1 MFVNYRYYIFL
12 ILISLLV
19 GCSHVEI
26 NRNNAEIK
34 EINTISKG
42 INPEKNIPAANEPA
56 AVPIKKAA
64 ITEKDVIGQVIFI
77 SNSQACHCTLER
89 CNQIREK
96 LQEIIDGDTEYKGRV
111 EIQEIDDATDS
122 KTADE
127 IFKKYELWFIPS
139 VILKDN
145 KGEML
150 YKTSYDFDEAVFN
163 DILKKHFNSKSIKQ
177 ER

>member
-12 ILISLLV
+12 ILIPLLV

-26 NRNNAEIK
+26 NRNNVEIK
-34 EINTISKG
+34 EGKTISKG
-42 INPEKNIPAANEPA
+42 IDSEKNIPVANEPA
-56 AVPIKKAA
+56 PVPIKKAA
-64 ITEKDVIGQVIFI
+64 MTEKEVTGHVIFI

-111 EIQEIDDATDS
+111 EIQEIDDATDP
-122 KTADE
+122 KKADE
-127 IFKKYELWFIPS
+127 YFKQYELGFIPS

-145 KGEML
+145 KGEIL
-150 YKTSYDFDEAVFN
+150 YKTSYDFNEAVFK
-163 DILKKHFNSKSIKQ
+163 DILKNNLNSKSIK
-177 ER
+177 

>member
-1 MFVNYRYYIFL
+1 MSVKPRYYIVFIFILLL
-12 ILISLLV
+12 IGCGHV
-19 GCSHVEI
+19 GI
-26 NRNNAEIK
+26 NRNNVK
-34 EINTISKG
+34 INEDNIINKG
-42 INPEKNIPAANEPA
+42 INPEKNIPAANKPA
-56 AVPIKKAA
+56 PVPIKKAA

-96 LQEIIDGDTEYKGRV
+96 LKEIIDGDTEYKGRV
-111 EIQEIDDATDS
+111 DIQEIDDATEP
-122 KTADE
+122 KKADE

-150 YKTSYDFDEAVFN
+150 YKTSYDFDEIGFK